1 MKAQGHQT
9 VTRARA
15 GKDGKT
21 LYTWIKYAD
30 TSTGGGISDS
40 PVNADGT
47 FKKYIGFAYNKE
59 TPTESSVASDYT
71 WALFKGTDGTD
82 GLPGQPGADGK
93 TYYTWIKY
101 ADSIGTSGYPTS
113 MYDTPKTTTEY
124 IGIAVNQTT
133 QTEGTDPSKYSW
145 SKFKGDQGAPGEDG
159 KDGSDGKGI
168 VSQVGYYAASASKTE
183 VPTEWTPNTPPSMS
197 ATLRYL
203 WKYTLTTFTDGTTEQ
218 TTPCVV
224 GVFGADGL
232 SYRYS
237 KWAEGV
243 EYRNDNNPYY
253 RGSNGQGFI
262 DVVYTEAI
270 TIYDPNTA
278 ATPPAGYICRKTHQS
293 GPEQLWMT
301 KHLFPSEETWTTPVA
316 VKDTTTTEYRFSSSS
331 APGNPTDNTTDW
343 HINADSTDIWMAI
356 REKSGTTWGDWTV
369 MRITGEKVSYAS
381 VTPSGTGNWTQSG
394 KMFTSDTITG
404 GTSTWEKITF
414 TTTEDNTIVGVKIT
428 ASSEANYDWGYICGL
443 DKAYSA
449 SDYLAKVSGTDAQTV
464 EITVPTAGEHYF
476 YVGYTKD
483 SSGDKNNDNV
493 VVEIL
498 TGNVESFTSVVFKRS
513 NADSVAA
520 PTGGSYLTPV
530 PAGWSDG
537 VPTTPSHP
545 LTVGEEWTQ
554 MNSMAPILSAL
565 VIADRI
571 KANFIDVE
579 SLAAD
584 SAFIDNLTVNRL
596 VAGIQNE
603 QRVEI
608 TPDNK
613 SVNIYDADGTL
624 ASTFEGNMYQN
635 IAALFGNSSSGTI
648 AITSASG
655 TKRMDDA
662 GNFSSSTPIS
672 NPIHFTTPT
681 EITTGTGTLSI
692 ESIITRQ
699 GGSSET
705 LMSLSLCTYSEENC
719 TNRIG
724 NITLYQ
730 AAATT
735 GTRYNHS
742 FPVLKGLV
750 NAGWTRLEI
759 KIISNQTG
767 FPVVICSWSNIA
779 NATYSSEYYVS
790 RYFANGLCLGKKND
804 NYIALY
810 RQPAGGMRALME
822 NGVYGFDFSNYGIKF
837 RRSTSEGW
845 KSLIPTYGMPLGVL
859 AMGTM
864 NLNSTSPTMGTYK
877 AVNGGTMS
885 VSRQS
890 DGTFKVTVPSSWGS
904 TYLVQLTTLGRT
916 DSNNP
921 MGASVYS
928 ISSGSFIVDTMSLKG
943 TWVNEAK
950 VMFLI
955 TRLEDFNV

>member
-1 MKAQGHQT
+1 M
-9 VTRARA
+9 VTRARRGDNGHDGA
-15 GKDGKT
+15 SSFKSVVFKRSNAASVDAPTGGSYTSPVPEGWSDGVPNGEEKLWMSTRIFTDSGAAPQQSVWTTPAAVTDTADIDFEFSAAATPGTPTTSSSKWHNTATPNDIWMAVRKKSNGVWGDWEVSKIKGEQGDPGKNGKT

-40 PVNADGT
+40 PVNTDGSL
-47 FKKYIGFAYNKE
+47 KKYIGFAYNKE

-71 WALFKGTDGTD
+71 WALFKGTDGTNGINGTNGKD
-82 GLPGQPGADGK
+82 GA

-101 ADSIGTSGYPTS
+101 ADSLGTSGYPTN

-133 QTEGTDPSKYSW
+133 QTEGTDPSKYAW
-145 SKFKGDQGAPGEDG
+145 SKFKGDQGAPG
-159 KDGSDGKGI
+159 KDGKGI
-168 VSQVGYYAASASKTE
+168 LSQVDYYAVSASKTE
-183 VPTEWTPNTPPSMS
+183 PPTEWTANTPPNMTS
-197 ATLRYL
+197 TLRYL
-203 WKYTLTTFTDGTTEQ
+203 WKYTLTTFTDETTEQ

-224 GVFGADGL
+224 GTFGVDGL

-237 KWAEGV
+237 KWVEGV

-253 RGSNGQGFI
+253 RDSNGQGII

-270 TIYDPNTA
+270 TIYDPNTT
-278 ATPPAGYICRKTHQS
+278 ATPPPGYICRKTH
-293 GPEQLWMT
+293 
-301 KHLFPSEETWTTPVA
+301 
-316 VKDTTTTEYRFSSSS
+316 
-331 APGNPTDNTTDW
+331 N
-343 HINADSTDIWMAI
+343 
-356 REKSGTTWGDWTV
+356 
-369 MRITGEKVSYAS
+369 
-381 VTPSGTGNWTQSG
+381 
-394 KMFTSDTITG
+394 
-404 GTSTWEKITF
+404 
-414 TTTEDNTIVGVKIT
+414 
-428 ASSEANYDWGYICGL
+428 SSEDIQ
-443 DKAYSA
+443 
-449 SDYLAKVSGTDAQTV
+449 LA
-464 EITVPTAGEHYF
+464 
-476 YVGYTKD
+476 
-483 SSGDKNNDNV
+483 
-493 VVEIL
+493 
-498 TGNVESFTSVVFKRS
+498 
-513 NADSVAA
+513 
-520 PTGGSYLTPV
+520 
-530 PAGWSDG
+530 
-537 VPTTPSHP
+537 
-545 LTVGEEWTQ
+545 VGEYWMQ
-554 MNSMAPILSAL
+554 MNAQMPILSAL
-565 VIADRI
+565 VLADRI
-571 KANFIDVE
+571 KANYIDVE
-579 SLAAD
+579 NLAAN

-596 VAGIQNE
+596 VAGIQNG

-635 IAALFGNSSSGTI
+635 IAALFGDSSSGTI

-655 TKRMDDA
+655 TKRMDGA
-662 GNFSSSTPIS
+662 GIFSSSTPIS

-699 GGSSET
+699 GGSSVT
-705 LMSLSLCTYSEENC
+705 LMFLSLCTYSEENC

-735 GTRYNHS
+735 GTTYNHS

-767 FPVVICSWSNIA
+767 FPAVICSWSNIA

-864 NLNSTSPTMGTYK
+864 NLNSTSPSMGTYK
-877 AVNGGTMS
+877 AVNGGTIS

-950 VMFLI
+950 VMFMI
-955 TRLEDFNV
+955 TKLEDFNV